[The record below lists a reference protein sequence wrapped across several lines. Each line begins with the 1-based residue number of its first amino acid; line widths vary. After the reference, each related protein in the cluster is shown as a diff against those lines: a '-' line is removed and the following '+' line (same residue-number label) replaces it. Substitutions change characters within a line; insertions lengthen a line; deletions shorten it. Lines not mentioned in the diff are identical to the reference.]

1 MIKRASYRSRLRIV
15 ADILSV
21 ISKGARKR
29 KTHIMY
35 GANLSYKLLKQ
46 YLGDILDSGLIRQ
59 GNDGWYE
66 ITDEGQIFLERC
78 NGYFKNN
85 KRIAKR
91 TRHVEGKR
99 EDLESLLSAET

>member
-1 MIKRASYRSRLRIV
+1 MTKRAPYRSHFQIV

-21 ISKGARKR
+21 VSKGAR

-46 YLGDILDSGLIRQ
+46 YLGNVLDAGLVRQ

-66 ITDEGQIFLERC
+66 ITDEGQVFLDRC
-78 NGYFKNN
+78 NGYIKNN
-85 KRIAKR
+85 ERIAKR
-91 TRHVEGKR
+91 IRHVEGKR
-99 EDLESLLSAET
+99 ENLESLLSA

>member
-1 MIKRASYRSRLRIV
+1 MTKRAPYRSRLRIV

-21 ISKGARKR
+21 VSKGAR

-46 YLGDILDSGLIRQ
+46 YLGDVLDSGLVRQ

-78 NGYFKNN
+78 NRYFKNN
-85 KRIAKR
+85 KHISKR
-91 TRHVEGKR
+91 TRDVEGKR
-99 EDLESLLSAET
+99 ENLESLLSAET